1 MEFAL
6 WESFLFVEDIEEL
19 FSFYVLAFTATI
31 TVWQKANRRFLR
43 ISMTKE

>member
-6 WESFLFVEDIEEL
+6 WGSSLFVEDIEEL
-19 FSFYVLAFTATI
+19 FYVLAFTATI